1 MPTKFPYS
9 VKQTERGKK
18 TSVIYVWLEIKT
30 KKGIYRFQRFL
41 FDTGAD
47 YTSLP
52 KFMSQVVGF
61 NLEEAKQEIMYT
73 ANNEP
78 MTTYRGSIEI
88 ILGNKKFKLP
98 VVFTD
103 KDDTPF
109 LLGRMGIIDKFDILL
124 SKKDQEIIFS
134 WGNNTSCL

>member
-1 MPTKFPYS
+1 MPTKFPYFI
-9 VKQTERGKK
+9 KQIEKGKK

-61 NLEEAKQEIMYT
+61 NLENAKQEIMYT

-78 MTTYRGSIEI
+78 MITYRGSVEI
-88 ILGNKKFKLP
+88 LFGNKKFKLP

-109 LLGRMGIIDKFDILL
+109 LLGRKGIIDRFDILL
-124 SKKDQEIIFS
+124 SKNNQQIVFS
-134 WGNNTSCL
+134 

>member
-18 TSVIYVWLEIKT
+18 TSVI
-30 KKGIYRFQRFL
+30 
-41 FDTGAD
+41 
-47 YTSLP
+47 
-52 KFMSQVVGF
+52 VGF

>member
-1 MPTKFPYS
+1 MPIKFPYS
-9 VKQTERGKK
+9 VKQTEDRKK
-18 TSVIYVWLEIKT
+18 TLVIYVWLKIKT

-61 NLEEAKQEIMYT
+61 NLENAKQEIMYT

-78 MTTYRGSIEI
+78 MTTYKGLIEVF
-88 ILGNKKFKLP
+88 LGDKKLKLP

-109 LLGRMGIIDKFDILL
+109 LLGRAGIIDKFDILL
-124 SKKDQEIIFS
+124 SKKDQQIVFS
-134 WGNNTSCL
+134 

>member
-1 MPTKFPYS
+1 MPIKFPYS
-9 VKQTERGKK
+9 VKETEKGIK
-18 TSVIYVWLEIKT
+18 TSVIYVWLKIKT
-30 KKGIYRFQRFL
+30 KKGVYRFQRFL

-61 NLEEAKQEIMYT
+61 NLEKAKQEIMYT

-78 MTTYRGSIEI
+78 MTTYKGLVGV

-109 LLGRMGIIDKFDILL
+109 LLGRKGIIDKFDILL
-124 SKKDQEIIFS
+124 SKKEQEIIFS
-134 WGNNTSCL
+134 